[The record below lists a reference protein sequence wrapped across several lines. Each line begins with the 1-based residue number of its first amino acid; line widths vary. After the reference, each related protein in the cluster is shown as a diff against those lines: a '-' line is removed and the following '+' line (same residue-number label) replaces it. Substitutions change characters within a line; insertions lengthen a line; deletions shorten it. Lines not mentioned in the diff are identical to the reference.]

1 MLLYLQ
7 DHMHETKH
15 PLACHLNTMCWSEQV
30 QDNELMLS
38 RRAVDSDLF
47 EKCESG
53 ARDLLSAAVTR

>member
-1 MLLYLQ
+1 
-7 DHMHETKH
+7 MHETKH